1 MEKFEVYL
9 TYEDAI
15 RLEMARATEAEH
27 DSHYKTMT
35 EGEYISVLIHKFLN
49 PNQNNEEN
57 L

>member
-49 PNQNNEEN
+49 PNQNDEEN